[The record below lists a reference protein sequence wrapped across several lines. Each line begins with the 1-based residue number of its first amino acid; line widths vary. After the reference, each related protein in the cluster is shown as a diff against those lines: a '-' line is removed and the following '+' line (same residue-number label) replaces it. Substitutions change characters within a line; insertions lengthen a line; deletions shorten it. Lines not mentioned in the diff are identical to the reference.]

1 MPTSSAK
8 TINNNAAGANYSWIQ
23 MVADTIQRF
32 STEPSDNF
40 HTMVQP
46 CVIKGHMSVVYERNL
61 HETQPLLFAYLQNFT
76 IFNDMKLIEDRRKDR
91 AHVIRERR
99 QQWAPVVALGA
110 GMMLRNT
117 HRVGDEL
124 VPSTP
129 HILRSG
135 EKDRHARD
143 IIEIAAQVRALGTFS
158 KLESNSMLTPNLKR
172 RYAINYYEHQI
183 QEREAERVYSYFE
196 GKNFHA
202 VGYLSGD
209 QICLNTLVAG
219 GPYNAPRLWGPIQ
232 RMARDPVQLQ
242 YMRGRGGMDGFGIF
256 KAVYYLEY
264 AG

>member
-8 TINNNAAGANYSWIQ
+8 SIDNNAAGASYSWIQ

-32 STEPSDNF
+32 STAPRDNF
-40 HTMVQP
+40 YTMVQP
-46 CVIKGHMSVVYERNL
+46 CVIKGHMSVVYARNL
-61 HETQPLLFAYLQNFT
+61 HETQPILFAYLQNFT
-76 IFNDMKLIEDRRKDR
+76 VFNDMKLVEDRRVDR
-91 AHVIRERR
+91 AEVINERR

-117 HRVGDEL
+117 RKTGDEL

-135 EKDRHARD
+135 ERDRPARN
-143 IIEIAAQVRALGTFS
+143 IIEIAAQVRGLGVYS

-183 QEREAERVYSYFE
+183 QEDRGARVYSYFE

-202 VGYLSGD
+202 LGFLSGD

-219 GPYNAPRLWGPIQ
+219 GPFNAPRLWGPIQ
-232 RMARDPVQLQ
+232 RMARDPVQLH

-264 AG
+264 AK